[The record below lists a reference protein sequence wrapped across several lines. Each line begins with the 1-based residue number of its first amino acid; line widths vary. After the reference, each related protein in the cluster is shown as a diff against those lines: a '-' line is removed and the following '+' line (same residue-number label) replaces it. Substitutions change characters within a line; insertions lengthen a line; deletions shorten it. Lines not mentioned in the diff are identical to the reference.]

1 MNDCSLCVD
10 VRVQIGTCVKLFIIN
25 FLVAVFH
32 KNRGRRSTGSET
44 MQAMGPCSSHLQWH
58 MLASMSVLS
67 RKRGESNAFACLVKS
82 GHGSQ
87 P

>member
-1 MNDCSLCVD
+1 MNNCSLCVD
-10 VRVQIGTCVKLFIIN
+10 VCIQIGMCEAFYNK

-32 KNRGRRSTGSET
+32 KNEGRRSIGATV
-44 MQAMGPCSSHLQWH
+44 QAMGPCSSHLHWH